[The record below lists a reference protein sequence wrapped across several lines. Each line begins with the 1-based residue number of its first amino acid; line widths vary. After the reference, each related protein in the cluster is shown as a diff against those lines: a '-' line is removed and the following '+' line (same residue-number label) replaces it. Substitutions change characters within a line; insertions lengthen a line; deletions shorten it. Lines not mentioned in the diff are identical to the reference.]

1 MKKKSNKNKIIELIN
16 NKFESKIRIT
26 IKSYYYILIFL
37 LLNKEIRKFIF
48 LPYAVSL
55 FFFLFSFFSFFSPK
69 LDLDSA
75 KEV

>member
-48 LPYAVSL
+48 LPYVVSL
-55 FFFLFSFFSFFSPK
+55 FFSFFSFFSPK

>member
-48 LPYAVSL
+48 LPYVVSL
-55 FFFLFSFFSFFSPK
+55 FFFFSFFSPK

>member
-48 LPYAVSL
+48 LPYVVPL
-55 FFFLFSFFSFFSPK
+55 FNYIYTNLIINYFFLFFHNF
-69 LDLDSA
+69 
-75 KEV
+75 